1 MAKTF
6 LKPIN
11 VPKEI
16 AVTCEGNLL
25 SFKGKLGEITLDI
38 HPDVKILEEKGYDPI
53 VEANFDDGMWEVE
66 AYKDGKRWELIINR
80 DSGKIMNEWIDN

>member
-38 HPDVKILEEKGYDPI
+38 HPDVKILEEKDYLS
-53 VEANFDDGMWEVE
+53 F
-66 AYKDGKRWELIINR
+66 
-80 DSGKIMNEWIDN
+80 S